1 MAGVP
6 AAPTLEKFYAS
17 AYRSVQVGL
26 SGHARS
32 MDIFSKANG
41 VECAWEVGFSENFK
55 TESGLSADF
64 SCLRSLGDY
73 AFTQNMVTATTASS
87 LANRAEEMLN
97 HPLLQE
103 GQENAELEAR
113 AQTFKEYLI
122 KNVINATL
130 DDYGFKSEP
139 AVNY

>member
-1 MAGVP
+1 M
-6 AAPTLEKFYAS
+6 
-17 AYRSVQVGL
+17 
-26 SGHARS
+26 
-32 MDIFSKANG
+32 
-41 VECAWEVGFSENFK
+41 
-55 TESGLSADF
+55 
-64 SCLRSLGDY
+64 
-73 AFTQNMVTATTASS
+73 FTQNMVTATTASS

-97 HPLLQE
+97 HPLLLE